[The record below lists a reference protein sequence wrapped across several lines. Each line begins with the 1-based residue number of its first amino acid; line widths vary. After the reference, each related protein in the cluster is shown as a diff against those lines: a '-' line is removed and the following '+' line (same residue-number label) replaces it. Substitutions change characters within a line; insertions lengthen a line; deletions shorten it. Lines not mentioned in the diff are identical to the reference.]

1 MKADKEEPPK
11 FEELR
16 KRAGDI
22 VGKISEES
30 VGEVSPA
37 EIRTLIHE
45 LNVHQ
50 IELEMQNE
58 ELRRAQDELAESRD
72 EFANLYDTAPVGY
85 FTLDK
90 KGVILRANPTG
101 VALLGKDRRQLTK
114 HPFSVFVTKDDQ
126 GIFFSHIRK
135 VFTKGLKQACG
146 LRLVRNEGWFHA
158 QLESVPV
165 RVSQGQFIQC
175 QTVVL
180 DITERKKEE
189 QVLSAAKDNLERQV
203 KQRTAE
209 LQQRNIE
216 LTSEVD
222 QRKRAE
228 QAIRESEQRFK
239 AIFDGAEDYI
249 FIKDR
254 SLKYTSVNPAVARL
268 LDVPASQLIGLAEE
282 DAFQGRSAAQ
292 VRDLDTRALKGDA
305 VQEEITITVSGQRV
319 TWLETRIP
327 LRNHSGEPIG
337 ICVIAHDISDL
348 KAVEHIPEIIMD
360 CTSQAMQATV
370 RQATL
375 AAKGDITVLLLGESG
390 SGKDYL
396 ARYIHDHSHRA
407 SGPYFSINCAAVSPD
422 LAESELFGHERGS
435 FTGAVGRK
443 RGLLELAE
451 GGTLLLNEI
460 GELSLGLQSK
470 LLTFLDTRKFLRVG
484 GEKEISVSA
493 RLIAATNR
501 DLGEAVNKGTF
512 RQDLLYRLNVMA
524 ITVPPLRER
533 LEDIPI
539 LAPKLLSQI
548 RADLQLTEIP
558 EITGQ
563 AMKALS
569 AYTWPGNVREL
580 RNVLERAVILSR
592 GKEIGP
598 AQLGLP
604 QVCAQVDDSGSSFT
618 VGFPPEGSVNE
629 VTQNVKRFLVKK
641 ALRQSNGRRNRA
653 AKILGISR
661 DSLKHY
667 LKTLGIEDEKT
678 EPAGE

>member
-1 MKADKEEPPK
+1 
-11 FEELR
+11 
-16 KRAGDI
+16 
-22 VGKISEES
+22 
-30 VGEVSPA
+30 
-37 EIRTLIHE
+37 
-45 LNVHQ
+45 
-50 IELEMQNE
+50 
-58 ELRRAQDELAESRD
+58 
-72 EFANLYDTAPVGY
+72 
-85 FTLDK
+85 
-90 KGVILRANPTG
+90 
-101 VALLGKDRRQLTK
+101 
-114 HPFSVFVTKDDQ
+114 
-126 GIFFSHIRK
+126 
-135 VFTKGLKQACG
+135 
-146 LRLVRNEGWFHA
+146 
-158 QLESVPV
+158 
-165 RVSQGQFIQC
+165 
-175 QTVVL
+175 
-180 DITERKKEE
+180 
-189 QVLSAAKDNLERQV
+189 
-203 KQRTAE
+203 
-209 LQQRNIE
+209 
-216 LTSEVD
+216 VD

-239 AIFDGAEDYI
+239 AIFEGAEDYI

-254 SLKYTSVNPAVARL
+254 SLKYTSVNPAAARL
-268 LDVPASQLIGLAEE
+268 LNVPASQLIGLAEE

-292 VRDLDTRALKGDA
+292 VRALDARTLKGDT

-327 LRNHSGEPIG
+327 LRNHSDEPIG
-337 ICVIAHDISDL
+337 ICIIAHDISDR
-348 KAVEHIPEIIMD
+348 KAVEYVPEIIMD
-360 CTSQAMQATV
+360 CTSQAMRATV
-370 RQATL
+370 KQATL

-407 SGPYFSINCAAVSPD
+407 SGPYFSINCAAVSAD

-460 GELSLGLQSK
+460 GELSLALQSK

-548 RADLQLTEIP
+548 RADLQLGEIP
-558 EITGQ
+558 AITEQ
-563 AMKALS
+563 AMKALA
-569 AYTWPGNVREL
+569 AYSWPGNVREL
-580 RNVLERAVILSR
+580 RNVLERAVILGR
-592 GKEIGP
+592 GKEIGT

-604 QVCAQVDDSGSSFT
+604 QVCVQVDDSGPSFT

-641 ALRQSNGRRNRA
+641 ALQQSNGRRNRA

-667 LKTLGIEDEKT
+667 MKTLGIEDDET
-678 EPAGE
+678 EPSG

>member
-1 MKADKEEPPK
+1 MKNYER
-11 FEELR
+11 EL
-16 KRAGDI
+16 KI
-22 VGKISEES
+22 LSGKSSEER

-126 GIFFSHIRK
+126 GIFFSHIRN
-135 VFTKGLKQACG
+135 VFTKGFKQACE
-146 LRLVRNEGWFHA
+146 LRLLRNGGWFYA

-165 RVSQGQFIQC
+165 RNSQGQAIQC

-180 DITERKKEE
+180 DITERKKAE
-189 QVLSAAKDNLERQV
+189 QVLSTAKDDLERQV

-209 LQQRNIE
+209 LQQRNIQ

-222 QRKRAE
+222 QRTRAE

-239 AIFDGAEDYI
+239 AIFEGAEDYI

-254 SLKYTSVNPAVARL
+254 SLKYTSVNPAAARL
-268 LDVPASQLIGLAEE
+268 LNVPASQLIGLAEE

-292 VRDLDTRALKGDA
+292 VRALDTRALKGDT

-327 LRNHSGEPIG
+327 LRNHSDEPIG
-337 ICVIAHDISDL
+337 ICIIAHDISDR
-348 KAVEHIPEIIMD
+348 KAVEYVPEIIMD
-360 CTSQAMQATV
+360 CMSQAMRATV
-370 RQATL
+370 KQATL

-407 SGPYFSINCAAVSPD
+407 SGPYFSINCAAVSAD

-470 LLTFLDTRKFLRVG
+470 LLSFLDTRKILRVG

-539 LAPKLLSQI
+539 LAPKILSQI
-548 RADLQLTEIP
+548 RADLQLNEIP
-558 EITGQ
+558 EITEQ
-563 AMKALS
+563 AMKALA
-569 AYTWPGNVREL
+569 AYAWPGNVREL
-580 RNVLERAVILSR
+580 RNVLERAVILGR

-598 AQLGLP
+598 AHTRT
-604 QVCAQVDDSGSSFT
+604 SS
-618 VGFPPEGSVNE
+618 SVHP
-629 VTQNVKRFLVKK
+629 
-641 ALRQSNGRRNRA
+641 
-653 AKILGISR
+653 SR
-661 DSLKHY
+661 
-667 LKTLGIEDEKT
+667 
-678 EPAGE
+678 

>member
-1 MKADKEEPPK
+1 
-11 FEELR
+11 
-16 KRAGDI
+16 
-22 VGKISEES
+22 
-30 VGEVSPA
+30 
-37 EIRTLIHE
+37 
-45 LNVHQ
+45 
-50 IELEMQNE
+50 
-58 ELRRAQDELAESRD
+58 
-72 EFANLYDTAPVGY
+72 
-85 FTLDK
+85 
-90 KGVILRANPTG
+90 
-101 VALLGKDRRQLTK
+101 
-114 HPFSVFVTKDDQ
+114 
-126 GIFFSHIRK
+126 
-135 VFTKGLKQACG
+135 
-146 LRLVRNEGWFHA
+146 
-158 QLESVPV
+158 LESVPV
-165 RVSQGQFIQC
+165 RDSQGQAIQC

-180 DITERKKEE
+180 DITERKKAE
-189 QVLSAAKDNLERQV
+189 QVLSTAKDDLERQV

-209 LQQRNIE
+209 LEQRNRNLADE
-216 LTSEVD
+216 ME
-222 QRKRAE
+222 QREKAE
-228 QAIRESEQRFK
+228 QAVSASERLFK
-239 AIFDGAEDYI
+239 AIFEGAEDYI

-268 LDVPASQLIGLAEE
+268 LDVPDSQLIGLAEE

-292 VRDLDTRALKGDA
+292 VRELDTRALKGDT

-319 TWLETRIP
+319 TWLETRVP
-327 LRNHSGEPIG
+327 LRNHSDEPIG
-337 ICVIAHDISDL
+337 ICIIAHDISDR
-348 KAVEHIPEIIMD
+348 KAVEYFPEIIMD
-360 CTSQAMQATV
+360 CTSQAMRATV
-370 RQATL
+370 KQATL

-407 SGPYFSINCAAVSPD
+407 SGPYFSINCAAVSAD

-460 GELSLGLQSK
+460 GELSLALQSK
-470 LLTFLDTRKFLRVG
+470 LLSFLDTRKILRVG

-548 RADLQLTEIP
+548 RADLQLNEIP
-558 EITGQ
+558 EITEQ
-563 AMKALS
+563 AMKALA
-569 AYTWPGNVREL
+569 AYAWPGNVREL
-580 RNVLERAVILSR
+580 RNVLERAVILGR

-598 AQLGLP
+598 AILGLP
-604 QVCAQVDDSGSSFT
+604 QVCVQVDDSGSSFT

-667 LKTLGIEDEKT
+667 MKTLGIEDDET
-678 EPAGE
+678 EPTGE

>member
-1 MKADKEEPPK
+1 M
-11 FEELR
+11 
-16 KRAGDI
+16 
-22 VGKISEES
+22 
-30 VGEVSPA
+30 
-37 EIRTLIHE
+37 
-45 LNVHQ
+45 
-50 IELEMQNE
+50 
-58 ELRRAQDELAESRD
+58 RD
-72 EFANLYDTAPVGY
+72 
-85 FTLDK
+85 
-90 KGVILRANPTG
+90 
-101 VALLGKDRRQLTK
+101 
-114 HPFSVFVTKDDQ
+114 
-126 GIFFSHIRK
+126 
-135 VFTKGLKQACG
+135 
-146 LRLVRNEGWFHA
+146 
-158 QLESVPV
+158 
-165 RVSQGQFIQC
+165 SQGQAIQC

-180 DITERKKEE
+180 DITERKKAE
-189 QVLSAAKDNLERQV
+189 QVLSTAKDDLERQV
-203 KQRTAE
+203 QTAHGGTGAKE
-209 LQQRNIE
+209 Y
-216 LTSEVD
+216 TACHEVE
-222 QRKRAE
+222 QRKKAE
-228 QAIRESEQRFK
+228 QARNVQSERRFK
-239 AIFDGAEDYI
+239 AIFEGAEDYI

-254 SLKYTSVNPAVARL
+254 SLKYTSVNPAAARL
-268 LDVPASQLIGLAEE
+268 LNVPASQLIGLAEE
-282 DAFQGRSAAQ
+282 DVFQEGRRHRCGQ
-292 VRDLDTRALKGDA
+292 VDMRALKGDT

-319 TWLETRIP
+319 TWLETQ
-327 LRNHSGEPIG
+327 NSVTETDSDEPIG
-337 ICVIAHDISDL
+337 ICIIAHDISDR
-348 KAVEHIPEIIMD
+348 KAVEYVPEIIMD
-360 CTSQAMQATV
+360 CTSQAMRATV

-407 SGPYFSINCAAVSPD
+407 SGPYFSINCAAVSAD

-470 LLTFLDTRKFLRVG
+470 LLSFLDTRKILRVG

-548 RADLQLTEIP
+548 RADLQLNEIP
-558 EITGQ
+558 EITEQ
-563 AMKALS
+563 AMKALA
-569 AYTWPGNVREL
+569 AYAWPGNVREL
-580 RNVLERAVILSR
+580 RNVLERAVILGR

-598 AQLGLP
+598 AILGLP
-604 QVCAQVDDSGSSFT
+604 QVCVQVDDSGSSFT

-667 LKTLGIEDEKT
+667 MKTLGIEDDEA

>member
-1 MKADKEEPPK
+1 MKADKGEPPK

-16 KRAGDI
+16 KRAEDI
-22 VGKISEES
+22 VGKITEER

-126 GIFFSHIRK
+126 GIFFSHIRN
-135 VFTKGLKQACG
+135 VFTKGFKQACE
-146 LRLVRNEGWFHA
+146 LRLLRNGGWFYA
-158 QLESVPV
+158 QLESVPA
-165 RVSQGQFIQC
+165 RNSQGQAIQC

-180 DITERKKEE
+180 DITERKKAE
-189 QVLSAAKDNLERQV
+189 QVLSTAKDDLERQV

-209 LQQRNIE
+209 LQQRNIQ

-222 QRKRAE
+222 QRTRAE

-239 AIFDGAEDYI
+239 AIFEGAEDYI

-254 SLKYTSVNPAVARL
+254 SLKYTSVNPAAARL
-268 LDVPASQLIGLAEE
+268 LNVPASQLIGLAEE

-292 VRDLDTRALKGDA
+292 VRALDTRALKGDT

-319 TWLETRIP
+319 TWLETRVP
-327 LRNHSGEPIG
+327 LRNHSDEPIG
-337 ICVIAHDISDL
+337 ICIIAHDISDR
-348 KAVEHIPEIIMD
+348 KAVEYVPEIIMD
-360 CTSQAMQATV
+360 CMSQAMRATV
-370 RQATL
+370 KQATL

-407 SGPYFSINCAAVSPD
+407 SGPYFSINCAAVSAD

-470 LLTFLDTRKFLRVG
+470 LLSFLDTRKILRVG

-539 LAPKLLSQI
+539 LAPKILSQI
-548 RADLQLTEIP
+548 RADLQLDEIP
-558 EITGQ
+558 AITEQ
-563 AMKALS
+563 AMKALA
-569 AYTWPGNVREL
+569 AYAWPGNVREL
-580 RNVLERAVILSR
+580 RNVLERAVILGR

-598 AQLGLP
+598 AHTRTSP
-604 QVCAQVDDSGSSFT
+604 
-618 VGFPPEGSVNE
+618 SVHP
-629 VTQNVKRFLVKK
+629 
-641 ALRQSNGRRNRA
+641 
-653 AKILGISR
+653 SR
-661 DSLKHY
+661 
-667 LKTLGIEDEKT
+667 
-678 EPAGE
+678 

>member
-1 MKADKEEPPK
+1 MKVDKEGPPK

-16 KRAGDI
+16 KRAEDI
-22 VGKISEES
+22 VGKISEER

-37 EIRTLIHE
+37 EIRSLIHE

-58 ELRRAQDELAESRD
+58 ELRRAQEELAKSRD

-90 KGVILRANPTG
+90 QGVILRANPTG
-101 VALLGKDRRQLTK
+101 VALLGKERRQLTK

-126 GIFFSHIRK
+126 GIFFSHIRN
-135 VFTKGLKQACG
+135 VFTKSLKQACE
-146 LRLVRNEGWFHA
+146 LRLVRNGGWFHA
-158 QLESVPV
+158 QLESVPA
-165 RVSQGQFIQC
+165 RNSQGQAMQC

-180 DITERKKEE
+180 DITERKKAE
-189 QVLSAAKDNLERQV
+189 QVLSTAKDDLERQV

-209 LQQRNIE
+209 LEQSNRDLADEMEQRE
-216 LTSEVD
+216 KTD
-222 QRKRAE
+222 

-239 AIFDGAEDYI
+239 AIFEGAEDYI

-254 SLKYTSVNPAVARL
+254 SLKYTSVNPAAARL
-268 LDVPASQLIGLAEE
+268 LNVPASQLIGLAEE

-292 VRDLDTRALKGDA
+292 IREVDTRTLKGDTI
-305 VQEEITITVSGQRV
+305 QEEVTFTVSGQRV
-319 TWLETRIP
+319 SWLETRIP
-327 LRNHSGEPIG
+327 LRNHSDEPIG
-337 ICVIAHDISDL
+337 ICIIAHDISDR
-348 KAVEHIPEIIMD
+348 KAVEHVPEFIMD
-360 CTSQAMQATV
+360 CPSQAMRATV

-407 SGPYFSINCAAVSPD
+407 SGPYFSINCAAVSAD

-460 GELSLGLQSK
+460 GELSLALQSK

-548 RADLQLTEIP
+548 RADLQLNEIP
-558 EITGQ
+558 TITEQ
-563 AMKALS
+563 AMKALR
-569 AYTWPGNVREL
+569 AYAWPGNVREL
-580 RNVLERAVILSR
+580 RNVLERAVILGR

-604 QVCAQVDDSGSSFT
+604 QVCTPVDDSGSSFT

-667 LKTLGIEDEKT
+667 MKTLGIEDEET
-678 EPAGE
+678 EPTGE

>member
-11 FEELR
+11 LEKLR
-16 KRAGDI
+16 KRAEEI
-22 VGKISEES
+22 VGKISEER

-37 EIRTLIHE
+37 EIRSLIHE

-58 ELRRAQDELAESRD
+58 ELRRAQVELAKARD
-72 EFANLYDTAPVGY
+72 EFSDLFDTAPVGY

-90 KGVILRANPTG
+90 QGVILRANPAA

-126 GIFFSHIRK
+126 SIFFSHIK
-135 VFTKGLKQACG
+135 NVFTRGFKQACE
-146 LRLVRNEGWFHA
+146 LRLVRSGGWFHA

-165 RVSQGQFIQC
+165 RDSQGQAIQC

-180 DITERKKEE
+180 DITERKNAE
-189 QVLSAAKDNLERQV
+189 QVLSTAKDDLERQV
-203 KQRTAE
+203 KLRTSE
-209 LQQRNIE
+209 LQQRNIQ
-216 LTSEVD
+216 LTNEVD

-239 AIFDGAEDYI
+239 TIFEGAEDYI

-254 SLKYTSVNPAVARL
+254 SSKYTSVNPAAARL
-268 LDVPASQLIGLAEE
+268 LDVSASQLIGLAEE
-282 DAFQGRSAAQ
+282 DTFQGRSAAQ
-292 VRDLDTRALKGDA
+292 VKALDTRALKGDP
-305 VQEEITITVSGQRV
+305 VQEEITIKVSGQPV

-327 LRNHSGEPIG
+327 LQNDSGESIG
-337 ICVIAHDISDL
+337 ICVIAHDISDR
-348 KAVEHIPEIIMD
+348 KAVEHVPEIIMD
-360 CTSQAMQATV
+360 CPSQAIQTAV
-370 RQATL
+370 KQATL

-390 SGKDYL
+390 SGKDFL
-396 ARYIHDHSHRA
+396 ARYIHDQSHRS
-407 SGPYFSINCAAVSPD
+407 SGPYFSINCAAVSAD

-460 GELSLGLQSK
+460 GDLSLGLQSK
-470 LLTFLDTRKFLRVG
+470 LLTFLDTRKILRVG
-484 GEKEISVSA
+484 GEKEISVNA

-501 DLGEAVNKGTF
+501 DLGEAVQKGTF

-524 ITVPPLRER
+524 IIVPPLRER

-539 LAPKLLSQI
+539 LAPKLLSKI
-548 RADLQLTEIP
+548 RADLQLDEIP
-558 EITGQ
+558 TVTEQ
-563 AMKALS
+563 ALKALR

-604 QVCAQVDDSGSSFT
+604 LACVPFDATESSFT
-618 VGFPPEGSVNE
+618 VGFPPEASVNE
-629 VTQNVKRFLVKK
+629 VTQNVKRFLIKK
-641 ALRQSNGRRNRA
+641 ALSQSNGRRNRA

-667 LKTLGIEDEKT
+667 MKTLEIDDKQGKE
-678 EPAGE
+678 